1 MYYYDTSTLQIIF
14 LHAWAELNKRHRN
27 RPAVPT
33 RRFIVAGLGQRL
45 RFMSEVRL
53 IGSSNLFHGCSF
65 GPHCLLPS
73 IAPLPS
79 LKSDKNWRV
88 YCLGLLLRG
97 WGIRWQAG
105 QSIMKRVLLTRGV
118 YEPDLDMAR
127 VIARLSGGRVR
138 RLLGSI
144 FRNLQGP
151 YKIDTPRRSVDR
163 EQQQYSPD
171 YD

>member
-1 MYYYDTSTLQIIF
+1 
-14 LHAWAELNKRHRN
+14 
-27 RPAVPT
+27 
-33 RRFIVAGLGQRL
+33 
-45 RFMSEVRL
+45 
-53 IGSSNLFHGCSF
+53 
-65 GPHCLLPS
+65 
-73 IAPLPS
+73 
-79 LKSDKNWRV
+79 
-88 YCLGLLLRG
+88 
-97 WGIRWQAG
+97 
-105 QSIMKRVLLTRGV
+105 MKRVLLTRGV